1 MKNLFLALVFA
12 SLNILF
18 FTHTPSQ
25 PAEGQCAVANGFGCD
40 GATADALRI
49 KLYKLA
55 LCTEKPTY
63 LDDSS
68 CVYLFNEATPMT
80 LELSIGSQLPI
91 VQDQI
96 SIPKNVYTHSLM
108 LIDKG
113 VDVKTTVN
121 LADGRTCWT
130 DGDDIPFYFKTQL
143 FMNQPSYPVTCGAA
157 PNPQWST
164 QNFLS
169 LDATNKRL
177 NQTTANNSIDLYL
190 LNDLTTAA
198 NVVQGNDPNHGWP
211 TLNSDANYVWGVQTF
226 NQPVTV
232 DANTTNID
240 LGFRLT
246 EALSLKY
253 FQDFPFITCG
263 YPWCAAGVTISNFEF
278 LVSAQ

>member
-12 SLNILF
+12 SLNVLF
-18 FTHTPSQ
+18 FTLTPSQ
-25 PAEGQCAVANGFGCD
+25 AAEGQCAVANGFSCD

-68 CVYLFNEATPMT
+68 CVYLFNEATPTT

-108 LIDKG
+108 LIDKA

-121 LADGRTCWT
+121 LADGRICWT
-130 DGDDIPFYFKTQL
+130 DGDDIPFWFSTHVFL
-143 FMNQPSYPVTCGAA
+143 VQPSYPMTCGAL

-177 NQTTANNSIDLYL
+177 NQTTADNSINLYL

-198 NVVQGNDPNHGWP
+198 NVDQGNDPEHGVP
-211 TLNSDANYVWGVQTF
+211 YLNSDANYVWGVQTF
-226 NQPVTV
+226 NQPVSV

-253 FQDFPFITCG
+253 SQDFPPFTCG
-263 YPWCAAGVTISNFEF
+263 YPWRAVGVTISNFEF

>member
-25 PAEGQCAVANGFGCD
+25 AAEGQCAVANGFGCD

-68 CVYLFNEATPMT
+68 CVYLFNAATPMT

-121 LADGRTCWT
+121 LADGRTCWA
-130 DGDDIPFYFKTQL
+130 DGEDIPFYFKTQL
-143 FMNQPSYPVTCGAA
+143 FMNQPSYPVTCGAS

-177 NQTTANNSIDLYL
+177 NQTTADNSIDMYL

-198 NVVQGNDPNHGWP
+198 NVDQGNDPENGVP
-211 TLNSDANYVWGVQTF
+211 YLNSDANYVWGVQTF
-226 NQPVTV
+226 NQPVSV

-253 FQDFPFITCG
+253 SQDFPPFTCG
-263 YPWCAAGVTISNFEF
+263 YPWRAVGVTISNFEF

>member
-25 PAEGQCAVANGFGCD
+25 AAEGQCAVANGFGCD

-164 QNFLS
+164 QNFYPLMLPTRGS
-169 LDATNKRL
+169 TKRR
-177 NQTTANNSIDLYL
+177 QITALIC
-190 LNDLTTAA
+190 
-198 NVVQGNDPNHGWP
+198 
-211 TLNSDANYVWGVQTF
+211 
-226 NQPVTV
+226 
-232 DANTTNID
+232 I
-240 LGFRLT
+240 
-246 EALSLKY
+246 
-253 FQDFPFITCG
+253 C
-263 YPWCAAGVTISNFEF
+263 
-278 LVSAQ
+278 

>member
-25 PAEGQCAVANGFGCD
+25 AAEGQCAVANGFSCD

-68 CVYLFNEATPMT
+68 CVYLFNEATPTT

-113 VDVKTTVN
+113 MDVKTTVN

-130 DGDDIPFYFKTQL
+130 DGDDIPFYFKKFL
-143 FMNQPSYPVTCGAA
+143 FAPQPSYPVTCGAS

-164 QNFLS
+164 QFFYPLMLPTRGS
-169 LDATNKRL
+169 TKRR
-177 NQTTANNSIDLYL
+177 QITALIC
-190 LNDLTTAA
+190 
-198 NVVQGNDPNHGWP
+198 
-211 TLNSDANYVWGVQTF
+211 
-226 NQPVTV
+226 
-232 DANTTNID
+232 I
-240 LGFRLT
+240 
-246 EALSLKY
+246 
-253 FQDFPFITCG
+253 C
-263 YPWCAAGVTISNFEF
+263 
-278 LVSAQ
+278 